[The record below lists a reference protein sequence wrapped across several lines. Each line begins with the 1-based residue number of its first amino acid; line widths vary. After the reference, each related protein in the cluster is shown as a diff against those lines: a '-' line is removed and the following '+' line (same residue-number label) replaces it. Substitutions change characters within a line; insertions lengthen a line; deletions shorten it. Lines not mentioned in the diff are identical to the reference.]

1 MAINMSWDAI
11 FGYANLWA
19 MLCWAVLAFAP
30 KREIIIPYLFY
41 AGCGLLAFVYAGLII
56 ALMSGLI
63 SDGGPSGGPGADF
76 TTLAGIMAIFDSPG
90 GATIGWIH
98 YLAFDL
104 FVGIWAARNADRR
117 AIGRIAQVPILF
129 FILMVG
135 PLGLVLYLI
144 LRQFLGQKPENA
156 LVPS

>member
-1 MAINMSWDAI
+1 MLALAYAI
-11 FGYANLWA
+11 
-19 MLCWAVLAFAP
+19 
-30 KREIIIPYLFY
+30 
-41 AGCGLLAFVYAGLII
+41 LII

-63 SDGGPSGGPGADF
+63 SDGGPTGGPGVDF

-104 FVGIWAARNADRR
+104 FVGIWAAQNADRR
-117 AIGRIAQVPILF
+117 VIGRVIQVPILF
-129 FILMVG
+129 FILMAG

-144 LRQFLGQKPENA
+144 LRQMVGQKPENA

>member
-1 MAINMSWDAI
+1 MAIIMPWDAI

-19 MLCWAVLAFAP
+19 LLCWAVLAFAP
-30 KREIIIPYLFY
+30 KREMIIPYLFS
-41 AGCGLLAFVYAGLII
+41 AGCGLLALVYAVLII

-63 SDGGPSGGPGADF
+63 SDGGPAGGPGADF

-117 AIGRIAQVPILF
+117 AISRIIQVPILF
-129 FILMVG
+129 FILMAG

-144 LRQFLGQKPENA
+144 LRQIVGQKPENA

>member
-1 MAINMSWDAI
+1 MPWDAI
-11 FGYANLWA
+11 FEWTNRYAL
-19 MLCWAVLAFAP
+19 LCWAVLAFAP
-30 KREIIIPYLFY
+30 RREQIIPYLFY
-41 AGCGLLAFVYAGLII
+41 AGCGLLALTYAGLIVP
-56 ALMSGLI
+56 LMTGI
-63 SDGGPSGGPGADF
+63 IGDGGPIGRPSPDF
-76 TTLAGIMAIFDSPG
+76 TTLAGVMALFDSPG

-117 AIGRIAQVPILF
+117 GINRIIQVPVLF

-144 LRQFLGQKPENA
+144 LRNFIGAKPENSTA
-156 LVPS
+156 PS